1 MAILFQIFS
10 FFPYYT
16 LVPSPFGLQPY
27 YFIFGLLLYF
37 KYIKF
42 IKININLL
50 IIFFLSLTFF
60 LLTEIIA
67 VDIYDAPYMYS
78 TRSLYNYL
86 AFSTLIPIYS
96 YLIKSGNINFFY
108 IIIIVIIVTAI
119 GFIQLLIDPN
129 FLNLFL
135 PRVTG
140 TLEFGR
146 GVNGIAPEPTFYGI
160 IGIYIYI
167 MGFII
172 SDKTIKICG
181 VIIIFILSISSA
193 AIIIFSLYY
202 LIANIRNSLLKYILI
217 LVIGFL
223 VLNFLKDTDHRIFYF
238 INQLIDG
245 NLDVF
250 TEDVSSN
257 LRIQSLYAPIIQSYD
272 KFFVPGL
279 YTMPKDIQGR
289 ILSGASTVI
298 FEFGIFSILIF
309 YYIYN
314 SFKLFKS
321 TLLLVLGSL
330 CISTQLGFPL
340 LLFVIALASNH
351 LNETK

>member
-37 KYIKF
+37 KYFKF

-50 IIFFLSLTFF
+50 LIFFLSLTFF
-60 LLTEIIA
+60 LLTEILA

-86 AFSTLIPIYS
+86 AFSTLIPVYS

-108 IIIIVIIVTAI
+108 IRIIVVIVTSI

-146 GVNGIAPEPTFYGI
+146 GVNGNAPEPTFYGI

-167 MGFII
+167 IGFII

-193 AIIIFSLYY
+193 AILIFSLYY
-202 LIANIRNSLLKYILI
+202 LIANLRNSLLKYILI
-217 LVIGFL
+217 FVIGFL
-223 VLNFLKDTDHRIFYF
+223 ALVFLKDTDYRIFYF
-238 INQLIDG
+238 INQLIEG
-245 NLDVF
+245 NLGVF

-257 LRIQSLYAPIIQSYD
+257 LRIQSLYEPIIQSYD

-279 YTMPKDIQGR
+279 YDMPKDIQGR

-340 LLFVIALASNH
+340 LLFVIALASNRI
-351 LNETK
+351 NETK